1 MTVTHLKKPRL
12 SLAGLASLLLVVF
25 ASCGDDEMKPEDPK
39 VTGEWTGQ
47 VPINPLQA
55 SVTLML
61 TEDDAG
67 AVTGTLTFSVA
78 GQGGSG
84 PVTGTHNYPD
94 VSLNLQIEVLGRPL
108 TGKYAGRL
116 ATEDRMEGTF
126 STDDGTISGVESG
139 SGPSPG
145 YGNTRTGLS
154 SRPS

>member
-94 VSLNLQIEVLGRPL
+94 VSLNFLVAWGGEHMGTYVAKLV
-108 TGKYAGRL
+108 A
-116 ATEDRMEGTF
+116 EDRMEGTF
-126 STDDGTISGVESG
+126 SVNTLALSESATLARK
-139 SGPSPG
+139 S
-145 YGNTRTGLS
+145 T
-154 SRPS
+154 